1 MKSMEQVL
9 QKITVLTNS
18 TNLLGNQHKKNKLQV
33 LHILRDDDCIRM
45 SF

>member
-18 TNLLGNQHKKNKLQV
+18 TNLLGNQHKKKQITGAT
-33 LHILRDDDCIRM
+33 HSKR
-45 SF
+45 